1 MGKNHQDHGE
11 ATEGVDVLDT
21 IFIHG
26 IKGSLTLTL
35 SKGRGNGERLTWN
48 VERGNGAVQLTIDN

>member
-1 MGKNHQDHGE
+1 MGEDHQDHGE

-35 SKGRGNGERLTWN
+35 SRREGTRASRM
-48 VERGNGAVQLTIDN
+48 II

>member
-1 MGKNHQDHGE
+1 MGEDHQNHGE
-11 ATEGVDVLDT
+11 ATEGVDVLDS

-35 SKGRGNGERLTWN
+35 SKGRGNSGIADDYLMVGYSEVVL
-48 VERGNGAVQLTIDN
+48 I